1 MKTVRIILW
10 LVVLVVGATVAGVY
24 VGQTFIAPESRSPA
38 AGLATALAHSQYE
51 EAGGPFRLIDT
62 NGEVVTQEDLR
73 GKPSALF
80 FGFTH
85 CPEVCPTA
93 LFDTAGWLDALGED
107 ADKIQFVFVTV
118 DPERDTPQVLQQYVK
133 AFDERIMGLTAE
145 SPEAI
150 AEVAERYKIR
160 FEKVP
165 LKNGDYTMNHTA
177 DTLLFDADGDF
188 ADFIPY
194 LPMSM
199 RQNEKIA
206 AAENDRIIEK
216 LKELVAS

>member
-1 MKTVRIILW
+1 MPL
-10 LVVLVVGATVAGVY
+10 GATILGCQGPRLSRAERDFFAKAQPWG
-24 VGQTFIAPESRSPA
+24 FI
-38 AGLATALAHSQYE
+38 
-51 EAGGPFRLIDT
+51 
-62 NGEVVTQEDLR
+62 
-73 GKPSALF
+73 LF
-80 FGFTH
+80 ARNI
-85 CPEVCPTA
+85 C
-93 LFDTAGWLDALGED
+93 
-107 ADKIQFVFVTV
+107 
-118 DPERDTPQVLQQYVK
+118 DTPQVLQQYVK